1 MGWRRLLLLLLFL
14 AATGLLLVWRFMPRP
29 LAVELIQVT
38 RGPLRVSVEEE
49 GKTRVIDRYVV
60 SAPVAG
66 FARRLK
72 LDVGDSV
79 KRGQVV
85 ATLDPLR
92 SRVLDPRSRA
102 EAQARVASAEAR
114 LKVARENVQAAA
126 ADTRYWKSELD
137 RVTQLYQ
144 RGVAPRGEQEHAE
157 AEARRTQATENSS
170 KFAVEVARFEVEA
183 AQTALRYSATAGKP
197 SPSEIVPIRSP
208 VAGRV
213 LTIFRESEGV
223 VGAGQSLVEVG
234 NPEALEVE
242 SEVLSSDAVKI
253 TPGMPVLFGRW
264 GGDGDLQ
271 GRVRLVEPVGFTKVS
286 ALGVEEQRVL
296 VIADIVSPTET
307 WDRLGHGYRVEASFV
322 LWEGEEVLQLPS
334 SALFR
339 YQDGWAVFLVENE
352 MARRRPVEV
361 GHRSG
366 LKAEIL
372 SGLDPGE
379 SVIVHP
385 DDALEDGVQVQM
397 RSKQQ

>member
-14 AATGLLLVWRFMPRP
+14 AALGVFLVWGFMPRP
-29 LAVELIQVT
+29 VPVEAIQVI
-38 RGPLRVSVEEE
+38 RGPLRVAIEEE

-72 LDVGDSV
+72 LDVGDRV

-92 SRVLDPRSRA
+92 SQVLDPRSRA
-102 EAQARVASAEAR
+102 EARARVASAEAR
-114 LKVARENVQAAA
+114 LKVARENVEAAA
-126 ADTRYWKSELD
+126 ANTTYWKSELD
-137 RVTQLYQ
+137 RVTQLYE
-144 RGVAPRGEQEHAE
+144 RGVVPRGEQEHAE

-170 KFAVEVARFEVEA
+170 EFAVEVARFEVEA
-183 AQTALRYSATAGKP
+183 AQTALRYSGSAGTP

-223 VGAGQSLVEVG
+223 VVAGQSLVEVG

-242 SEVLSSDAVKI
+242 SEVLSSDAVRI

-264 GGDGDLQ
+264 GGDGDIR

-296 VIADIVSPTET
+296 VIADLVSPAEI
-307 WDRLGHGYRVEASFV
+307 WNRLGHGYRVETSFT
-322 LWEGEEVLQLPS
+322 LWEGEDVLQLPT

-339 YQDGWAVFLVENE
+339 YQDGWAVFVVENE
-352 MARRRPVEV
+352 AAHRRPVEV

-366 LKAEIL
+366 LKAEVL

-379 SVIVHP
+379 SVIIHP
-385 DDALEDGVQVQM
+385 DDELEDGVQVQL
-397 RSKQQ
+397 RSEQ

>member
-14 AATGLLLVWRFMPRP
+14 AALGAFLVWGFMPRP
-29 LAVELIQVT
+29 VPVEAIQVI
-38 RGPLRVSVEEE
+38 RGPLRVAIEEE

-72 LDVGDSV
+72 LDVGDRV

-92 SRVLDPRSRA
+92 SQVLDPRSRA
-102 EAQARVASAEAR
+102 EARARVASAEAR
-114 LKVARENVQAAA
+114 LKAARENVQAAA
-126 ADTRYWKSELD
+126 ANTKYWKSELD
-137 RVTQLYQ
+137 RVTQLYE
-144 RGVAPRGEQEHAE
+144 RGVVARGEQEHAE

-170 KFAVEVARFEVEA
+170 EFAVEVARFEVEA
-183 AQTALRYSATAGKP
+183 AQTALRYSGSAGTP

-223 VGAGQSLVEVG
+223 VVAGQSLVEVG

-242 SEVLSSDAVKI
+242 SEVLSSDAVRI

-264 GGDGDLQ
+264 GGDGDIR

-296 VIADIVSPTET
+296 VIADLVSPAEI
-307 WDRLGHGYRVEASFV
+307 WNRLGHGYRVETSFT
-322 LWEGEEVLQLPS
+322 LWEGEDVLQLPS

-339 YQDGWAVFLVENE
+339 YQDGWAVFVVENE
-352 MARRRPVEV
+352 AAHRRPVEV

-379 SVIVHP
+379 SVIIHP
-385 DDALEDGVQVQM
+385 DDELEDGVQVQL
-397 RSKQQ
+397 RSEQ

>member
-14 AATGLLLVWRFMPRP
+14 AALGVFLVWGFMPRP
-29 LAVELIQVT
+29 VPVEAIQVI
-38 RGPLRVSVEEE
+38 RGPLRVAIEEE

-72 LDVGDSV
+72 LDVGDRV

-92 SRVLDPRSRA
+92 SQVLDPRSRA
-102 EAQARVASAEAR
+102 EARARVASAEAR

-126 ADTRYWKSELD
+126 ANTKYWKSELG
-137 RVTQLYQ
+137 RVTQLYE
-144 RGVAPRGEQEHAE
+144 RGVVPRGEQEHAE

-170 KFAVEVARFEVEA
+170 EFAVEVARFEVEA
-183 AQTALRYSATAGKP
+183 AQTALRYSGSAGTP

-223 VGAGQSLVEVG
+223 VVAGQSLVEVG

-242 SEVLSSDAVKI
+242 SEVLSSDAVRI

-264 GGDGDLQ
+264 GGDGDIR

-296 VIADIVSPTET
+296 VIADLVSPAEI
-307 WDRLGHGYRVEASFV
+307 WNRLGHGYRVETSFT
-322 LWEGEEVLQLPS
+322 LWEGEDVLQLPT

-339 YQDGWAVFLVENE
+339 YQDGWAVFVVENE
-352 MARRRPVEV
+352 AAHRRPVEV

-379 SVIVHP
+379 SVIIHP
-385 DDALEDGVQVQM
+385 DDELEDGVQVQL
-397 RSKQQ
+397 RSEQ

>member
-14 AATGLLLVWRFMPRP
+14 AALGVFLVWGFMPRP
-29 LAVELIQVT
+29 VPVEAIQVI
-38 RGPLRVSVEEE
+38 RGPLRVAIEEE

-72 LDVGDSV
+72 LDVGDRV

-92 SRVLDPRSRA
+92 SQVLDPRSRA
-102 EAQARVASAEAR
+102 EARARVASAEAR

-126 ADTRYWKSELD
+126 ANTTYWKSELD
-137 RVTQLYQ
+137 RVTQLYEG
-144 RGVAPRGEQEHAE
+144 GVVPRGEQEHAE

-170 KFAVEVARFEVEA
+170 EFAVEVARFEVEA
-183 AQTALRYSATAGKP
+183 AQTALRYSGSAGTP

-223 VGAGQSLVEVG
+223 VVAGQSLVEVG

-242 SEVLSSDAVKI
+242 SEVLSSDAVRI

-264 GGDGDLQ
+264 GGDDDIR

-296 VIADIVSPTET
+296 VIADLVSPAEI
-307 WDRLGHGYRVEASFV
+307 WNRLGHGYRVETSFT
-322 LWEGEEVLQLPS
+322 LWEGEDVLQLPT

-339 YQDGWAVFLVENE
+339 YQDGWAVFVVENE
-352 MARRRPVEV
+352 AAHRRPVEV

-379 SVIVHP
+379 SVIIHP
-385 DDALEDGVQVQM
+385 DDELEDGVQVQL
-397 RSKQQ
+397 RSEQ

>member
-14 AATGLLLVWRFMPRP
+14 AALGALLVWGFMPSP
-29 LAVELIQVT
+29 VLVEVVQAT

-60 SAPVAG
+60 STPVAG

-72 LDVGDSV
+72 LDVGDAV

-92 SRVLDPRSRA
+92 SQVLDPRSRA
-102 EAQARVASAEAR
+102 EARARVASAEAR
-114 LKVARENVQAAA
+114 LKVARENVRAAA

-144 RGVAPRGEQEHAE
+144 RGVVSRGEHDHAE
-157 AEARRTQATENSS
+157 AEARRTEATQNSS
-170 KFAVEVARFEVEA
+170 EFAVEVARFELEA
-183 AQTALRYSATAGKP
+183 AQTALRYSGSAGKP

-242 SEVLSSDAVKI
+242 SEVLSSDAVRI

-264 GGDGDLQ
+264 GGDGGLR

-296 VIADIVSPTET
+296 VISDLVSPAGT

-322 LWEGEEVLQLPS
+322 LWEGEDVLQLPS

-339 YQDGWAVFLVENE
+339 YQDGWAVFVIEGEL
-352 MARRRPVEV
+352 AHRRPVEV
-361 GHRSG
+361 GNRSG

-385 DDALEDGVQVQM
+385 DDDIEDGVQIQI
-397 RSKQQ
+397 RSEQQ